1 MAVLVTLLAVVLGL
15 VVVLVA
21 GLLRSH
27 AEILR
32 ALHDLG
38 VDLDPAAGSTTAGAA
53 PIRSIPL
60 TAGPPRTA
68 ADVGGVTP
76 DGDAVH
82 LVVTPARHP
91 TLLAFLTSG
100 CSSCLEFWRAFS
112 AAPPDLPGGTRLV
125 IVTKGP
131 EAESPGSLRALAP
144 AGLPVVM
151 STEAWEAYDA
161 PVAPFFVL
169 VDGPS
174 GAVVGE
180 GAASAWPQVVSLM
193 AQAMADAGIAEPAAG
208 GLEGRRRRAPGRP
221 RSDAER
227 EAQVDRDLMA
237 AGILPGDPRLYPRP
251 GMVPGAPPGA
261 SSDAP
266 SGTPADLPGGS
277 A

>member
-38 VDLDPAAGSTTAGAA
+38 VDLDPAAGAAVAA

-60 TAGPPRTA
+60 TAGPPRAA

-112 AAPPDLPGGTRLV
+112 ASPPDLPGGARLV
-125 IVTKGP
+125 VVTKGP
-131 EAESPGSLRALAP
+131 EAESPASLRALAP
-144 AGLPVVM
+144 TGLPVVM

-193 AQAMADAGIAEPAAG
+193 VQAMADAGIAEPAAG

-237 AGILPGDPRLYPRP
+237 AGILPGDPRLY
-251 GMVPGAPPGA
+251 
-261 SSDAP
+261 
-266 SGTPADLPGGS
+266 TLPGGPAGGVAPADPPEGS
-277 A
+277 P

>member
-38 VDLDPAAGSTTAGAA
+38 VDLDPAAAPTSA

-68 ADVGGVTP
+68 TDVSGTTP
-76 DGDAVH
+76 TGDALH
-82 LVVTPARHP
+82 LTVTPAAHP

-100 CSSCLEFWRAFS
+100 CTSCLEFWHAF
-112 AAPPDLPGGTRLV
+112 AAGGPDLPGDTRLV
-125 IVTKGP
+125 VVTKGP
-131 EAESPGSLRALAP
+131 EAESVAALRSLAP

-151 STEAWEAYDA
+151 STAAWEAYDA

-169 VDGPS
+169 VDGRT
-174 GAVVGE
+174 GTVVGE
-180 GAASAWPQVVSLM
+180 GAASTWPQVVSLM
-193 AQAMADAGIAEPAAG
+193 TQAMADAGIAEPAAG
-208 GLEGRRRRAPGRP
+208 GLEGPRRRRAPGRP
-221 RSDAER
+221 RADADR

-237 AGILPGDPRLYPRP
+237 AGILPGDPRLYVLP
-251 GMVPGAPPGA
+251 
-261 SSDAP
+261 DAP
-266 SGTPADLPGGS
+266 DADPGPTAGPTP
-277 A
+277 